1 MTRRITILVAVI
13 STALLVSFLVPLALL
28 VRTLAEDRGMARAD
42 QAARNVAI
50 LVTGI
55 NEPAQLALLVDAAAE
70 SSGVAVGVIPRAGD
84 PLGNVGP
91 IDPAELARARGGEAF
106 SVVDATG
113 GRVYV
118 PIAHERGTSVVVATI
133 PAAELYTGVAEAWW
147 MIGGTGAVLFLA
159 SLLIAARASRQISEP
174 LLEVAATAHRL
185 RDGDLTARAVEEGPV
200 ETRELASALNGL
212 AERIRGLLVE
222 ARAGVG
228 ELAHRLR
235 TPVTALR
242 LDLDAVDDPELADR
256 LQERVAALQGAIDV
270 IVKEARREVRENL
283 SPGCDLVPVVRERVE
298 YWRALADDQG
308 RSVRLDLPSA
318 PAWAGL
324 ARPEADDVVDILIEN
339 VFAHTPERADFDVS
353 LWLAGG
359 EVHLKVHDQGP
370 GFAASS
376 ANRTGSTGLGL
387 EIARRTVAA
396 LNGRLVTSP
405 VGQPGASVEL
415 VLPQQDG
422 TPVPE
427 RPGSSPDR

>member
-1 MTRRITILVAVI
+1 MTRRITVLVAVI

-55 NEPAQLALLVDAAAE
+55 NEPDQLSLLVDAAAE
-70 SSGVAVGVIPRAGD
+70 SSGVAVGVIRGAGD
-84 PLGNVGP
+84 QLGNVGP
-91 IDPAELARARGGEAF
+91 LDPAELARARAGEAF
-106 SVVDATG
+106 SVVDANG

-118 PIAHERGTSVVVATI
+118 PIAHEVGSSIVVATL
-133 PAAELYTGVAEAWW
+133 PASELYAGVAEAWW

-174 LLEVAATAHRL
+174 LLDVAATAHRL
-185 RDGDLTARAVEEGPV
+185 RDGDLTARAAPVGPA

-270 IVKEARREVRENL
+270 IVKEARREVREDL
-283 SPGCDLVPVVRERVE
+283 DPGCDLTSVVRERVE
-298 YWRALADDQG
+298 YWRALAEDQG
-308 RSVRLDLPSA
+308 RSVRLDLPGV
-318 PAWAGL
+318 PLRVGL
-324 ARPEADDVVDILIEN
+324 GRLDADDLVDILVEN
-339 VFAHTPERADFDVS
+339 VFAHTPETADFEVS
-353 LWLAGG
+353 LWSAGT
-359 EVHLKVHDQGP
+359 EVHLLVHDQGP
-370 GFAASS
+370 GFAAHS
-376 ANRTGSTGLGL
+376 ATRTGSTGLGL
-387 EIARRTVAA
+387 EIARRTVGACG
-396 LNGRLVTSP
+396 GRLVTSP
-405 VGQPGASVEL
+405 VGRSGAGVEI
-415 VLPQQDG
+415 VLALENG
-422 TPVPE
+422 TPARERSRPVP
-427 RPGSSPDR
+427 

>member
-55 NEPAQLALLVDAAAE
+55 NEPSQLALLVDAAAE
-70 SSGVAVGVIPRAGD
+70 SSGVAVGVIPRVGD
-84 PLGNVGP
+84 TLGNVGP

-133 PAAELYTGVAEAWW
+133 PAAELYAGVAEAWW
-147 MIGGTGAVLFLA
+147 MIGGTGTVLFLA

-185 RDGDLTARAVEEGPV
+185 RDGDLTARAAEEGPV

-270 IVKEARREVRENL
+270 IVKEARREVREDL
-283 SPGCDLVPVVRERVE
+283 SSGCDLVPVVRERVE

-339 VFAHTPERADFDVS
+339 VFAHTPEHADFDVS

-396 LNGRLVTSP
+396 LDGRLVTSP
-405 VGQPGASVEL
+405 VGRAGASVEL
-415 VLPQQDG
+415 VLPQRDG
-422 TPVPE
+422 TPIPE
-427 RPGSSPDR
+427 RSGSSPDR